1 MIPLSRELLLSTVR
15 ELPALPAVLLELIE
29 LLRRDDVSADQ
40 LASRISHDQAL
51 AAKTLRL
58 ANSSFYGVPRQ
69 VKSVSDAIAVL
80 GLRTL
85 RTVVTTAVF
94 TGSFKPAPG
103 NTFNFNAFWRHSI
116 GTAVCA
122 KLLAEATRLDAEAA
136 FTLGLLHDIGR
147 LVLASCFAQA
157 HAQMLDHRQA
167 HDTTVL
173 ESERAVLGIDH
184 AEVGALMAEH
194 WRFSPDLIMA
204 IRHHHGPAAP
214 ATSTQP
220 GLAELV
226 HVADNIAH
234 ALDLSRQE
242 DDAVPTLSNA
252 VWLGLGLDTA
262 QCVRVFEHTEAQTQA
277 VCDALLT

>member
-1 MIPLSRELLLSTVR
+1 MTTMSRELLLSTVR

-29 LLRRDDVSADQ
+29 LLRREDVAADQ

-69 VKSVSDAIAVL
+69 VKSVADAIAVL

-85 RTVVTTAVF
+85 RTVVTAAAF
-94 TGSFKPAPG
+94 TGSFKPQAG
-103 NTFNFNAFWRHSI
+103 NPFNFNAFWRHSI

-147 LVLASCFAQA
+147 LVLASCFPQA

-173 ESERAVLGIDH
+173 ESERAILGIDH

-194 WRFSPDLIMA
+194 WRFSPDLIDA
-204 IRHHHGPAAP
+204 IRHHHGPAAS
-214 ATSTQP
+214 ARP
-220 GLAELV
+220 GLAGLV

-234 ALDLSRQE
+234 ALDLSRLE

-252 VWLGLGLDTA
+252 VWLSLGLDTA
-262 QCVRVFEHTEAQTQA
+262 LCLRVFERTEAQMQS